1 MMMPE
6 HWSSWV
12 ALGFLAM
19 GLAVVLYAMFT
30 DKFNDIGR

>member
-6 HWSSWV
+6 HWSTYL
-12 ALGFLAM
+12 ALGFLAL
-19 GLAVVLYAMFT
+19 GFVVVIYAILT